1 MRKAVQQRT
10 LETRARLTE
19 VAQALVTEK
28 GFEALRI
35 DEVVQR
41 AGVAKGTFF
50 AHFNDKDELM
60 DLLIGERI
68 NAQLDRMSAAAPP
81 RNAEQLARR
90 LMRLLELMAS
100 ERYVFD
106 VILRRSGAAAM
117 EEIGP
122 IATTFERMGQVW
134 GPWLATGDFRRDVS
148 VELLVEGLQALVVQT
163 LALHFCALH
172 QHKPMKDRLL
182 PYLRAWLGP
191 FSAGPAP
198 MPL

>member
-68 NAQLDRMSAAAPP
+68 NAQLDRMAAAAPP

-90 LMRLLELMAS
+90 LMPLLELMAS

-117 EEIGP
+117 DEIGAKGVNIEVWNAVVAPARMPAAHQARLSQELEKILSSREIRQKLFLQGWRVDDASAISPVP
-122 IATTFERMGQVW
+122 INGREMR
-134 GPWLATGDFRRDVS
+134 WLAAFR
-148 VELLVEGLQALVVQT
+148 
-163 LALHFCALH
+163 
-172 QHKPMKDRLL
+172 P
-182 PYLRAWLGP
+182 
-191 FSAGPAP
+191 
-198 MPL
+198 